1 MRETADGAGC
11 KVKGVGGR
19 GAGRREEKGGWGEG
33 ESGGGEGMPIFPVV
47 KILLSAVVIYVVTE
61 VVKRSDRMGALLA
74 SLPFVS
80 IIAMVWMYHEAGAGE
95 REAKVSDHAWYTF
108 WYVLPTLPRFLG
120 FPVLGRWLGFSGA
133 LGGGGGVRGGFFLV
147 VTTNT
152 EDFFFKKPIKKTKNH
167 PTNFPFQTTQRQDHT
182 KLQGGPVPTNSTRW
196 VHQYRV

>member
-1 MRETADGAGC
+1 MQGEWRGEEAGC
-11 KVKGVGGR
+11 
-19 GAGRREEKGGWGEG
+19 AEG

-108 WYVLPTLPRFLG
+108 WYVLPTLPMFLM
-120 FPVLGRWLGFSGA
+120 FPVLVRWLGFYGA
-133 LGGGGGVRGGFFLV
+133 LAAGSVLTAGLFAVL
-147 VTTNT
+147 
-152 EDFFFKKPIKKTKNH
+152 
-167 PTNFPFQTTQRQDHT
+167 
-182 KLQGGPVPTNSTRW
+182 RW
-196 VHQYRV
+196 VMAFWGVKL